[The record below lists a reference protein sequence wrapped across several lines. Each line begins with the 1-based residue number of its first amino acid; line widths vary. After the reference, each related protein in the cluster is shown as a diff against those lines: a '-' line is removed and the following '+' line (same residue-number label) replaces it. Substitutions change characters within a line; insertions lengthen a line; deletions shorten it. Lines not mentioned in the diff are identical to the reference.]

1 MQAKGIITAI
11 VRYYDMTL
19 CNLQNELHAM
29 TEKYE
34 KARGNEA
41 ELHRLREQLDEY
53 SKLESLHTAAVTG
66 FKSDTNLLQNAL
78 DMAREE
84 ARSAQQ
90 EVVYLRDSL
99 NDVFRAMTCVTVD
112 AVAHCTEQD
121 KAALRTFIELVKE
134 HAPLNIQGRVQINS
148 MLANLN
154 DDF

>member
-1 MQAKGIITAI
+1 MKAKGIITAI

-34 KARGNEA
+34 KERGNEV
-41 ELHRLREQLDEY
+41 EVQRLREQLR
-53 SKLESLHTAAVTG
+53 AAVTG
-66 FKSDTNLLQNAL
+66 FTSDTNLLQNAL
-78 DMAREE
+78 DKAEE
-84 ARSAQQ
+84 KARSAQQ
-90 EVVYLRDSL
+90 EIVHLRNNL

-112 AVAHCTEQD
+112 AVRDCIEQD

-134 HAPLNIQGRVQINS
+134 HAPLSIQGRIQINS